1 MSYPILTTHTALY
14 IHLHYR
20 VLEGTQSNMKNAC
33 NMVHEDR
40 HIQQ

>member
-20 VLEGTQSNMKNAC
+20 ILEGQSNRKNAC

>member
-14 IHLHYR
+14 IHLHCR
-20 VLEGTQSNMKNAC
+20 VLEGQSNMKNAC